1 MPATERRVTPNDDSA
16 CRLFV
21 VRHGQS
27 TWNADGR
34 WQGRA
39 DPPLS
44 ELGARQAE
52 DVVSVLHRRFGTQL
66 PVSGIWASPLMRAH
80 QTADIIGRGLG
91 LDLDFDA
98 RLQEV
103 DAGEWTGL
111 TRAEIEAGWPGYLAE
126 YRRPPGFES
135 HEDLVARSL
144 EVLGEIAAEAIGKVL
159 VITHGGVI
167 GAVERHLGATWER
180 TPNLGGR
187 ELVVSLGG
195 LDLGDRFLLIDPD
208 DVEVTTPR
216 QI

>member
-1 MPATERRVTPNDDSA
+1 MTTNAESA
-16 CRLFV
+16 CRLFL

-34 WQGRA
+34 WQGHA

-52 DVVSVLHRRFGTQL
+52 DVVSVLHRRFGENM
-66 PVSGIWASPLMRAH
+66 PVSRIWASPLIRAH

-91 LDLDFDA
+91 LDLDFDS

-111 TRAEIEAGWPGYLAE
+111 TRDEIDADWPGYLAE
-126 YRRPPGFES
+126 YKRPPGFET
-135 HEDLVARSL
+135 HDALVARAL
-144 EVLGEIAAEAIGKVL
+144 EVLGEIAAESSGKVL
-159 VITHGGVI
+159 IITHGGVI
-167 GAVERHLGATWER
+167 GAVERHLGAEWER

-187 ELVVSLGG
+187 ELIVAPDGLELGE
-195 LDLGDRFLLIDPD
+195 RFLLIDPD
-208 DVEVTTPR
+208 DVEVTVPR

>member
-1 MPATERRVTPNDDSA
+1 MTRFLLA
-16 CRLFV
+16 
-21 VRHGQS
+21 RHGQS

-44 ELGARQAE
+44 ELGERQAA
-52 DVVSVLHRRFGTQL
+52 DAIVVLHERAA
-66 PVSGIWASPLMRAH
+66 SGLSVDRIWASTLLRARR
-80 QTADIIGRGLG
+80 TAEIIAAGLA
-91 LDLDFDA
+91 LAVEVDH

-111 TRAEIEAGWPGYLAE
+111 TRAEIEADWPRYLGE
-126 YRRPPGFES
+126 HRRPPGFET
-135 HEDLVARSL
+135 HEHLAARAL
-144 EVLGEIAAEAIGKVL
+144 EALGAIAAATGDETVL
-159 VITHGGVI
+159 VVTHGGVI
-167 GAVERHLGATWER
+167 GAVERHLAADWQR

-187 ELVVSLGG
+187 EVVATGAGLELGE
-195 LDLGDRFLLIDPD
+195 RFLLLDPD

>member
-1 MPATERRVTPNDDSA
+1 VT
-16 CRLFV
+16 RLLL

-44 ELGARQAE
+44 ELGEQQAA
-52 DVVSVLHRRFGTQL
+52 DVVAVLHRRTDG
-66 PVSGIWASPLMRAH
+66 VRVDRIWASPLQRA
-80 QTADIIGRGLG
+80 QRTAEIVAGGLG
-91 LDLDFDA
+91 LEVAFDE

-111 TRAEIEAGWPGYLAE
+111 TRAEIEAEWPGYLDE
-126 YRRPPGFES
+126 HRRPPGFEDREHLAARALAALADIS
-135 HEDLVARSL
+135 TVAP
-144 EVLGEIAAEAIGKVL
+144 GATVL
-159 VITHGGVI
+159 VVTHGGVI
-167 GAVERHLGATWER
+167 GAVERHLGAPWER

-187 ELVVSLGG
+187 ELTTTGEDGGERGDGLVLGE
-195 LDLGDRFLLIDPD
+195 RFLLLDPG

-216 QI
+216 QL